1 MLTEK
6 TRKVLKIAGIITA
19 SFIVLCAAAIGAF
32 EGVYAERTFPGL
44 KIGEVDVGGAT
55 YPDLVRRLD
64 DYQAL
69 LNANGVEF
77 RYQEDSFKLLPT
89 VYAGE
94 ADIAN
99 NELFLVD
106 INKTAEDAY
115 GIGRTGSWWKRGKDQ
130 LATLIGRR
138 TPSARVYMQT
148 DEVVAAVH
156 NSFGEYESPAV
167 NAQVVAENDGTFRA
181 EPHTDGEAFLDT
193 STLSAFHRTLAQLS
207 SPTITLAL
215 APELAKV
222 RTEDIEQLIPEIQ
235 QFANRAPITLTY
247 GEKTWTV
254 ERPVVAQW
262 FTIQTS
268 SAASS
273 VDVGATEPS
282 VLAAT
287 EMITLDSVRIG
298 EYLRSVAGEI
308 EREARNGK
316 YEMRDGQAVEFQAPQ
331 TGVEIDAEETTVR
344 LREVLWDSA
353 EQTERRAEIA
363 SIETPPDVTTEN
375 IGDLGM
381 TQILGTGYTNFAG
394 SGANRIHNVKLGA
407 SRLHG
412 ILIAPGEEFSTLE
425 VMDGFQPKD
434 GWKEGYVI
442 KGDRT
447 VPEYGGGACQFG
459 TTLFRA
465 TLASGLPVT
474 DRAAHSY
481 IVSYYYDEN
490 GDPGKDA
497 TIYDPGRDYRFVN
510 DTGNYVLI
518 QSRIV
523 GFNFYID
530 FWGTPDGRRAE
541 QTDVR
546 TWNWVP
552 APPSQTIETDEL
564 APGERNCIEHAR
576 PGANTAFDYSVTYAD
591 GRTSK
596 DTFSSKYKAW
606 PEVCM
611 VGKQSPPAPAQ

>member
-6 TRKVLKIAGIITA
+6 MRKVLKWAGIITA
-19 SFIVLCAAAIGAF
+19 GFVVVCAAAVGIF

-44 KIGEVDVGGAT
+44 RIGEVDFSGVT

-69 LNANGVEF
+69 LNADGVEF

-89 VYAGE
+89 VYGGE

-106 INKTAEDAY
+106 VNKTAEEAY
-115 GIGRTGSWWKRGKDQ
+115 MIGRTGNWLQRGRDQ
-130 LATLIGRR
+130 LAALLGRR
-138 TPSARVYMQT
+138 TPSARVYLQT
-148 DEVVAAVH
+148 DEVTMAVH

-167 NAQVVAENDGTFRA
+167 NAQVVAESDGTFRV
-181 EPHTDGEAFLDT
+181 EPHRNGEVFLNA
-193 STLSAFHRTLAQLS
+193 SVLSAFHRTLSQLS
-207 SPTITLAL
+207 GATITLGLESEA
-215 APELAKV
+215 ANV
-222 RTEDIEQLIPEIQ
+222 RTEDVEELIPEMETL
-235 QFANRAPITLTY
+235 ASRAPIRLTH
-247 GEKTWTV
+247 EDKQWTV
-254 ERPVVAQW
+254 ERSTLATW
-262 FTIQTS
+262 FS
-268 SAASS
+268 VEASVEHAVASS
-273 VDVGATEPS
+273 GTSEPTVLSATAE
-282 VLAAT
+282 
-287 EMITLDSVRIG
+287 ITLNPARVE
-298 EYLRSVAGEI
+298 EYLHSVASEM

-316 YEMRDGQAVEFQAPQ
+316 YEMRDGQVVEFQTPQ
-331 TGVEIDAEETTVR
+331 TGVEIDGAETAAR
-344 LREVLWDSA
+344 LKKVVWDSSA
-353 EQTERRAEIA
+353 SEATVEIA
-363 SIETPPDVTTEN
+363 YKETPPDVTTEN
-375 IGDLGM
+375 IGDLGI
-381 TQILGTGYTNFAG
+381 TEILGTGYTNFAG

-407 SRLHG
+407 SFLHG
-412 ILIAPGEEFSTLE
+412 ILIAPGEEFSTLD
-425 VMDGFQPKD
+425 VMDGFKPED

-497 TIYDPGRDYRFVN
+497 TIYDPGRDYRFKN
-510 DTGNYVLI
+510 DTESYVLI

-530 FWGTPDGRRAE
+530 FWGAPDGRRAE
-541 QTDVR
+541 QTAVR

-576 PGANTAFDYSVTYAD
+576 RGANTAFDYTVTYSGGAVEQE
-591 GRTSK
+591 
-596 DTFSSKYKAW
+596 TFSSKYKAW

-611 VGKQSPPAPAQ
+611 VGKQPPPANTTP